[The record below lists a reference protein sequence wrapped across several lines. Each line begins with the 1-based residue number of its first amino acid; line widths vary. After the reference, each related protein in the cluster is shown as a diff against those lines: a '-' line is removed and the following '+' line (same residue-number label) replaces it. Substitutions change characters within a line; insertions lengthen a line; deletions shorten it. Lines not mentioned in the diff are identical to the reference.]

1 MISKPLLSALAAL
14 IVSSQASA
22 TDIRRI
28 VTGVGADDK
37 STVTL
42 DSRIKL
48 SPAPNDLNWA
58 HLWVTDTYPPEISAA
73 DTRDKFIGVA
83 PPENGTQFGVVEIP
97 PLNPAH
103 PSQPLWHRT
112 RTVDYVVVMSGE
124 IDLVLENSVVHLK
137 AGDTVVQ
144 QATNHAWVNRG
155 TEVCRLLFVLLDAKR
170 PKG

>member
-1 MISKPLLSALAAL
+1 MICKPLLSALAAL

-97 PLNPAH
+97 PLNPAIPRNRFGTAH
-103 PSQPLWHRT
+103 GRSITSWS
-112 RTVDYVVVMSGE
+112 Y
-124 IDLVLENSVVHLK
+124 LVKL
-137 AGDTVVQ
+137 T
-144 QATNHAWVNRG
+144 
-155 TEVCRLLFVLLDAKR
+155 
-170 PKG
+170 